1 MMKEREV
8 KYCVVATFNGVR
20 AAITGP
26 MSKERA
32 EAWCEM
38 ENQTPAY
45 RRENKYPKV
54 AKYPYKTHRI
64 R

>member
-1 MMKEREV
+1 MKSNEEM
-8 KYCVVATFNGVR
+8 YCVVATINGIR
-20 AAITGP
+20 KAITGP

-32 EAWCEM
+32 EAWCKLENEM
-38 ENQTPAY
+38 PAY

-54 AKYPYKTHRI
+54 ARYPYKSYR